1 MRGIQQL
8 AWTAHSSILP
18 LLSRY
23 DGFIL
28 DQFGVLHNGREA
40 LPGAIDCVHALV
52 ARNKNVVILSNTSA
66 SSKSCLQKLKTL
78 GFDGVDNAVTS
89 GEEASRYIRN
99 KYGSSAT
106 TTKRAIWLTYEQ
118 DKGNSKLNPSPLDF
132 LSQCGNIELCD
143 SVDGAD
149 FIIAHGSQIWLQ
161 SNNKQLF
168 LGSFMQDGN
177 MDVVGPLLQECALH
191 NLPMVCAN
199 PDFVVKL
206 ANDEMAYMPGILAKH
221 FHLDLHGNVVSFGKP
236 NVEHFHACL
245 QAMDLPSHRVVHVGD
260 SLHHDIA
267 GANAAGI
274 DSIFVTSAGVHSHDL
289 DVSFGDMADTDKLN
303 QLFQSEGITPT
314 HVVPSFQL

>member
-1 MRGIQQL
+1 MRALQRL
-8 AWTAHSSILP
+8 AWTVHSSISP

-40 LPGAIDCVHALV
+40 LPGAIDCVNALV

-66 SSKSCLQKLKTL
+66 SSKNCLEKLKTL
-78 GFDGVDNAVTS
+78 GFDGVDTAVTS
-89 GEEASRYIRN
+89 GEEASRYIR
-99 KYGSSAT
+99 KTYGSSAKT
-106 TTKRAIWLTYEQ
+106 HRAIWLTYEQ
-118 DKGNSKLNPSPLDF
+118 DKGNKLTPSPLDF
-132 LSQCGNIELCD
+132 LGQCGNIDLCD
-143 SVDGAD
+143 SVHDAD

-161 SNNKQLF
+161 SDNKQLS

-177 MDVVGPLLQECALH
+177 MDDVGTLLQDCAFH

-199 PDFVVKL
+199 PDFFVKL
-206 ANDEMAYMPGILAKH
+206 ANDEMAYMPGTLAKH
-221 FHLDLHGNVVSFGKP
+221 FEQDLHGHIVSFGKP
-236 NVEHFHACL
+236 HVEHFQACL
-245 QAMDLPSHRVVHVGD
+245 QAMNLPSHRVVHVGD

-274 DSIFVTSAGVHSHDL
+274 DSIFVTSAGVHSHFL
-289 DVSFGDMADTDKLN
+289 AVGFGDVADTETLN